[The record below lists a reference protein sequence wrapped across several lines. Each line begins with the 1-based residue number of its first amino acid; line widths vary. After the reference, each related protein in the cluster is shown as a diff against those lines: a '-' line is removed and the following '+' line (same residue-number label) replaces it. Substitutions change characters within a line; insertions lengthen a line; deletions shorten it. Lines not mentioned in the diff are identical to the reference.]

1 MLGPLVRSS
10 VLKGC
15 PVDASDQLDV
25 NDRAGTGK
33 HQTIKNPESQN
44 VPTKLSKVSHVRQ
57 KYHEP
62 KASMRHDSRCLA
74 SHSSKNSVGYQD
86 TIGKARVSK
95 VLSIMHGISNTSKEV
110 RRHFA
115 FGSTENAARRQW
127 QLQLGESVYV
137 L

>member
-44 VPTKLSKVSHVRQ
+44 VPTKLSKVNRLQVSSDDLTKVRHGGYQ
-57 KYHEP
+57 
-62 KASMRHDSRCLA
+62 ANILS
-74 SHSSKNSVGYQD
+74 SHSSKN
-86 TIGKARVSK
+86 
-95 VLSIMHGISNTSKEV
+95 
-110 RRHFA
+110 
-115 FGSTENAARRQW
+115 
-127 QLQLGESVYV
+127 LGDKKG
-137 L
+137 LR